1 MRGRDRK
8 EGVKNF
14 CMLLLLFLRKQQ
26 VDTQNHFCYLYLLL
40 S

>member
-14 CMLLLLFLRKQQ
+14 CMLLLLLENSRWIRRIIF
-26 VDTQNHFCYLYLLL
+26 VICTYF
-40 S
+40 